1 MDLRLIFL
9 PNEKSQTR
17 ESTLRCV
24 VTSIGEPGTSGP
36 SCKGPTDEETGND
49 GRGLDAAPC

>member
-9 PNEKSQTR
+9 PNKKSHTR

-24 VTSIGEPGTSGP
+24 VISIGEPGTSGL
-36 SCKGPTDEETGND
+36 SCKGPTDEKGND
-49 GRGLDAAPC
+49 DKSLNATPC